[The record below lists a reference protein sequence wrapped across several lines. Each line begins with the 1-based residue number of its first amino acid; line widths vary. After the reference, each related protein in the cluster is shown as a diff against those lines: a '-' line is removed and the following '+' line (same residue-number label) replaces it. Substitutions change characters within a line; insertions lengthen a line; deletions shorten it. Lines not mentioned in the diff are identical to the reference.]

1 MNTKTIG
8 IVLGLLWVAAIV
20 WVVLLWQGEA
30 PTDSDGS
37 KGSGAAEDRLVPR
50 ELDRPADLEGAGAST
65 PSGAREPVEHDG
77 VEHGGV
83 DVASATGAA
92 TSSDGASGPD
102 LSSDD
107 AAVGQTEDEP
117 EAPAVVLGDPDPFER
132 KILRQIFDPLEDAA
146 QRYSKHD
153 DLEESTFFGED
164 QESNQAAIDQL
175 LDEAIQTLGL
185 SSINETRGRLRAIRS
200 ELDAAEE
207 RLSRDREARLS
218 APFESEVSTIE
229 KPFTT
234 TREDYEGRIQDTE
247 ESIARLE
254 RERTDLESEFV
265 EELRSVGLEVSPETA
280 RGLLST
286 VSGEDFVEMCVVFH
300 NVRLVTVRLQ
310 QLTEEAGESL
320 DVARRYYGSYVVLVR
335 ILDTIQKDFVKRVR
349 EDQVPRLAE
358 YSVKA
363 RENIAQA
370 KRNLKDGGDPAIAA
384 QNIRS
389 NELTLDACQAYS
401 RYLLDQADAV
411 ARQNEE
417 LQPRLRD
424 AINTFETVQL
434 SSQVANAIREA
445 RRNFSALLELKVPD
459 LRGFENVE
467 LQQEFERLTDQ
478 LLEP

>member
-1 MNTKTIG
+1 MNAKTIG
-8 IVLGLLWVAAIV
+8 IVLGLLWAAAIV
-20 WVVLLWQGEA
+20 WVVLLWQGET
-30 PTDSDGS
+30 PTDPDGAQERGERVTRLDLPEGSDVSTPLDAAKPEDDVPAENASVG
-37 KGSGAAEDRLVPR
+37 GVPVENAPVENASGAGQAPPTDGGG
-50 ELDRPADLEGAGAST
+50 GAGL
-65 PSGAREPVEHDG
+65 PPGDDVGA
-77 VEHGGV
+77 
-83 DVASATGAA
+83 
-92 TSSDGASGPD
+92 
-102 LSSDD
+102 
-107 AAVGQTEDEP
+107 EP
-117 EAPAVVLGDPDPFER
+117 ELPAVVLGDPDPFER

-146 QRYSKHD
+146 QRYAKHD
-153 DLEESTFFGED
+153 ELEESTFFGED
-164 QESNQAAIDQL
+164 QETNQAEIDEL
-175 LDEAIQTLGL
+175 LDQAIRTLGL

-218 APFESEVSTIE
+218 APFDSEVSTIE

-234 TREDYEGRIQDTE
+234 TREDYEDRLQDTE

-254 RERTDLESEFV
+254 RERTDLESDFV
-265 EELRSVGLEVSPETA
+265 DELSSVGLEVSPETA

-349 EDQVPRLAE
+349 EDQVPRLAQ

-424 AINTFETVQL
+424 AMNTFETVQL

>member
-20 WVVLLWQGEA
+20 WVVLLWQGET
-30 PTDSDGS
+30 PTDPDGPQDSAAVDVLPDRDRPVAADGS
-37 KGSGAAEDRLVPR
+37 AASGSGESTPPDVREPKVVDLV
-50 ELDRPADLEGAGAST
+50 ETSTGAGDAT
-65 PSGAREPVEHDG
+65 ETDDG
-77 VEHGGV
+77 P
-83 DVASATGAA
+83 
-92 TSSDGASGPD
+92 GPD
-102 LSSDD
+102 PSSVDD
-107 AAVGQTEDEP
+107 VDDGTES
-117 EAPAVVLGDPDPFER
+117 PAVVLGDPDPYER

-164 QESNQAAIDQL
+164 QESNQAAIDRL
-175 LDEAIQTLGL
+175 LDEAIETLGL
-185 SSINETRGRLRAIRS
+185 SSINETRGRLRAIRG

-218 APFESEVSTIE
+218 APFDSEVSTLE

-234 TREDYEGRIQDTE
+234 TREDYEERIEDTE

-265 EELRSVGLEVSPETA
+265 DELRSVGLEVSPETA

-335 ILDTIQKDFVKRVR
+335 ILDTIQKDFVRRVR

-358 YSVKA
+358 YSEKA

-389 NELTLDACQAYS
+389 NELTLDACLAYS

-445 RRNFSALLELKVPD
+445 RRNFSALLELQVPD